1 MLVAFFLFYPFLGLL
16 EDSKKECDRILIE
29 MWQNI
34 YIFSVS
40 FKVIV
45 IYLFLVKVLDTKWMA
60 EQIIL
65 SAIKF
70 YIESKQQVL

>member
-1 MLVAFFLFYPFLGLL
+1 
-16 EDSKKECDRILIE
+16 